1 MNCKHPNMDI
11 SQSLKEACAHP
22 DSLFARSEEDL
33 INLVYKEFPQDIDRL
48 KRAYSIR
55 DGPWTPPSTPSP
67 SYFLYKENYDEVNR
81 TLVGFLALRWI
92 HTDQYETF
100 IGTQSP
106 APQLTRESFDWIRQF
121 YAQVITDANTL
132 YTLIYSIIINDLGKD
147 PQLAIDYHAHTGEDI
162 STLNHDAILLQACKH
177 GLIHSL
183 DTLPAQDREDV
194 FKAIQLGAIFN
205 FGQLAQAEN
214 APACLTALLEMKGSK
229 RSFQIRF
236 MEQILDI
243 AGAAGHMDWTCA
255 KKLIQPIFEGYRH
268 VYEVY
273 EGVTAGTLTLHSGYN
288 LILIRRAAFL
298 CLEKGVREFDV
309 KWDPRDRALMRLF
322 CMGNV
327 TTRHKA
333 LLYEAAWD
341 ALDEGTRE
349 MLERALNADGVKGEP
364 AVQPTYMPAL
374 LGPVYGKDALVCAL
388 RFLCRV
394 MSATDIGDPEV
405 VVIERSVYKVLKEV
419 VESEEFQNDPTILE
433 GVDVPEGV
441 VVL

>member
-1 MNCKHPNMDI
+1 MDI
-11 SQSLKEACAHP
+11 QSLREACAHP
-22 DSLFARSEEDL
+22 DLFFARSEEDL
-33 INLVYKEFPQDIDRL
+33 IKLVYEEFPEDIDRL

-55 DGPWTPPSTPSP
+55 DGPWTPPSALSP
-67 SYFLYKENYDEVNR
+67 SYILYKENYDEVNR

-92 HTDQYETF
+92 HTNQYETF

-106 APQLTRESFDWIRQF
+106 PQLTRASFDWIRQY
-121 YAQVITDANTL
+121 YAQVSPDANTL
-132 YTLIYSIIINDLGKD
+132 YVLIYSMIINDLGKD
-147 PQLAIDYHAHTGEDI
+147 PQLAIDYQTQTGEDI

-177 GLIHSL
+177 GLVPSL
-183 DTLPAQDREDV
+183 EALPNQDREDV
-194 FKAIQLGAIFN
+194 FKAINLGATFN

-214 APACLTALLEMKGSK
+214 APACLAALLEMKNSK

-255 KKLIQPIFEGYRH
+255 KKFTQPIFEGYRH
-268 VYEVY
+268 VHEVY
-273 EGVTAGTLTLHSGYN
+273 EGIISDTLTLRHGYD
-288 LILIRRAAFL
+288 LILTRRAE
-298 CLEKGVREFDV
+298 CLLGQGVRGLDV
-309 KWDPRDRALMRLF
+309 KCDPRDRALVRLF

-327 TTRHKA
+327 TTKDKA

-341 ALDEGTRE
+341 ALDEGTRGK
-349 MLERALNADGVKGEP
+349 LEKALNFDGAKGEP

-374 LGPVYGKDALVCAL
+374 LGRVHGMDALVCAF
-388 RFLCRV
+388 RFLCQV
-394 MSATDIGDPEV
+394 MSATDIENPEV

-419 VESEEFQNDPTILE
+419 VESEEFQSDPTILE

-441 VVL
+441 AVI